1 MITFMESKEQRA
13 KNSARSKQWAR
24 VMLVLMIAVAG
35 CSGMTGIRLGSSID
49 DANLNAAVAER
60 FAAEKSSDLAPVK
73 AEVKGGI
80 IYLSGTV
87 ASDEARTH
95 AEKVGFQV
103 PDSKGVVNNIQ
114 VEKK

>member
-1 MITFMESKEQRA
+1 MTNFSGLEDRGA
-13 KNSARSKQWAR
+13 KDHRDLSRWG
-24 VMLVLMIAVAG
+24 AVIFALAFSLAG
-35 CSGMTGIRLGSSID
+35 CAGLTGIRLGSYMD

-103 PDSKGVVNNIQ
+103 PGSKGVVNNIQ